1 MKTIHPLEWYASIF
15 NQHHYETEGFT
26 WDYEAANDDDVFW
39 TKPVDQKTID
49 FLTTVMV
56 KITKPEK
63 LPELKKNIAYL
74 IGLRHRQQVAWTNK
88 LAEFDNRLNNTA
100 KWVQEH
106 TQ

>member
-1 MKTIHPLEWYASIF
+1 MKTISPVGWYASLF
-15 NQHHYETEGFT
+15 NQHKHETSGFT
-26 WDYEAANDDDVFW
+26 LDYEAANDDDVFDL
-39 TKPVDQKTID
+39 KPVSQELIE
-49 FLTTVMV
+49 FLTTVIV

-88 LAEFDNRLNNTA
+88 LADFDNRLNNTA

>member
-1 MKTIHPLEWYASIF
+1 MKTANIMRWYGSVYG
-15 NQHHYETEGFT
+15 QHNYETSGFT
-26 WDYEAANDDDVFW
+26 LDYEAANDDDVFDL
-39 TKPVDQKTID
+39 KPVSQELID
-49 FLTTVMV
+49 FLTTVIV

-88 LAEFDNRLNNTA
+88 LADFDNRLNNTA